1 MYVQGMSSALP
12 AHIQLQFMQT
22 IPGLEHCKMMRAGYA
37 IDYDCLDP
45 LQLAP
50 SLEHK
55 AISGLFSAGQ
65 SNGTSGYEE
74 AAGQGLLAGLNAARF
89 AAGRDGVEFGRDSSY
104 LGVLADDI
112 TTKEIVEPYRLF
124 TSRAEHRLFLRQDN
138 ADFRLAPLG

>member
-1 MYVQGMSSALP
+1 MYVQGMSSSLP

-45 LQLAP
+45 LQLRP

-65 SNGTSGYEE
+65 AQRYQRLRGGCCPRSD
-74 AAGQGLLAGLNAARF
+74 
-89 AAGRDGVEFGRDSSY
+89 GRYQRNDED
-104 LGVLADDI
+104 
-112 TTKEIVEPYRLF
+112 
-124 TSRAEHRLFLRQDN
+124 
-138 ADFRLAPLG
+138 